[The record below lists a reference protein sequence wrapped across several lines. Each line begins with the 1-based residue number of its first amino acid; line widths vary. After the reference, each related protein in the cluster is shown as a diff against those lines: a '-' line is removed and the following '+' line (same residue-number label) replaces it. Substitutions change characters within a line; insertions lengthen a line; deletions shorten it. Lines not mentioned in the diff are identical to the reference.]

1 MLGVIV
7 YGLLLLKASLG
18 VLVLQESP
26 ARMPS
31 SVTQIGEANMN
42 SILNS
47 NEVVFINFYA
57 DWCHF
62 SALLAPIFEH
72 AAVHLKHEFPD
83 AGKVLLGR
91 VDCARETDMADIYEI
106 QKFPTLRL
114 FYRGH
119 PTRREYRGQRSVE
132 ALVNY
137 VKSHLHS
144 QIVEFQGPEDLAIID
159 PHRRS
164 VIAYFDSEGPAHK
177 LYQNLADRF
186 KNDCD
191 FYQKIGKVEEGRPPV
206 SLSFRPDVA
215 RTYSKDEEYEGDP
228 TDSNQLEAWIL
239 QKCVPL
245 VWEINF
251 KNVEE
256 LIEQRRPLLLLFHL
270 PDDLRSVKDFRA
282 IVEAQMPEMRGQFNF
297 CTVDGVQFEH
307 SVQHMGK
314 SRKDLPI
321 VAIDSLKF
329 MYLFPNFDNIYKRG
343 MLKKFLEDFLGHSN
357 EENVQTTEATE
368 KEGQTT
374 EPPLSTFKD
383 LGPSKY
389 RYSLLHDELWAMG
402 EALFVIF

>member
-1 MLGVIV
+1 MLVVIV
-7 YGLLLLKASLG
+7 FGLLLLKASLG
-18 VLVLQESP
+18 ELILMDTS

-31 SVTQIGEANMN
+31 SVTQIGEANLK
-42 SILNS
+42 SILHS

-57 DWCHF
+57 NWCHF
-62 SALLAPIFEH
+62 SVLLAPIFEH
-72 AAVHLKHEFPD
+72 AAAHLKHEFPEP
-83 AGKVLLGR
+83 GKVLLGR
-91 VDCARETDMADIYEI
+91 VDCAQETDLADLYNI

-114 FYRGH
+114 FYKGEAA
-119 PTRREYRGQRSVE
+119 RREYRGQRSVD

-137 VKSHLHS
+137 VKSQFHS
-144 QIVEFQGPEDLAIID
+144 DIVEFQGPEDLAIID

-177 LYQNLADRF
+177 LYQHLADRY

-191 FYQKIGKVEEGRPPV
+191 FYQRIGKVEEGRPPV

-215 RTYSKDEEYEGDP
+215 RTYSPNEEYEGDP
-228 TDSNQLEAWIL
+228 ADSNQLETWIL

-245 VWEINF
+245 VREINF

-256 LIEQRRPLLLLFHL
+256 LIEQRLPLLLLFHL
-270 PDDLRSVKDFRA
+270 PGDLKSVKDFRA
-282 IVEAQMPEMRGQFNF
+282 IVEAQMPEMRGQYNF

-307 SVQHMGK
+307 SVLHMGK

-329 MYLFPNFDNIYKRG
+329 MYPFPNFNNIYKRG
-343 MLKKFLEDFLGHSN
+343 QLKKFLEDFLGHLKQ
-357 EENVQTTEATE
+357 ETVPVTEATA
-368 KEGQTT
+368 KEGKNT
-374 EPPLSTFKD
+374 EPPRSTFKD

-389 RYSLLHDELWAMG
+389 RYSLLHDEL
-402 EALFVIF
+402 